1 MAVLHPDR
9 NFSTI
14 AEQARAAAAVLA
26 QLEHAKVG
34 ALLAGDSARKALFCD
49 LDRSAGAEPLEV
61 RRTLHVRADGALAA
75 DELRPWLKAP
85 RSADAPLRVVVN
97 EGAGP
102 YLARPCQMGA
112 DVVVE
117 DLRDLFGREVGAL
130 AFVGARTDEALSKFF
145 EAACIEGRSTQ
156 VCHAADAAIPADAA
170 AANEA
175 ERVLGLLL
183 PQLAMI
189 TQARCDRALVAAQY
203 LAHHP
208 RVADVRYPGLQDDP
222 ANSEARRSL
231 EHGFGWR
238 VAFKLP
244 CDSRGFAHG
253 LWEEPMGFLAS
264 CVEQRAGGLC
274 VLHAGLEEALD
285 VVGALEKG
293 IACGDMAD
301 PRA

>member
-1 MAVLHPDR
+1 MAALHPDR

-14 AEQARAAAAVLA
+14 ANQARAAAVVLA

-34 ALLAGDSARKALFCD
+34 ALLAGDSARRALFCD
-49 LDRSAGAEPLEV
+49 SDRPVGMEPLEV
-61 RRTLHVRADGALAA
+61 RRTLRVQADGALVA

-112 DVVVE
+112 EVVVE

-130 AFVGARTDEALSKFF
+130 AFVGARTDEALAKFF
-145 EAACIEGRSTQ
+145 EAACIEGRNTQ
-156 VCHAADAAIPADAA
+156 VCHAADAAAS
-170 AANEA
+170 NEA
-175 ERVLGLLL
+175 ERVLGILL

-244 CDSRGFAHG
+244 CDSCGFAHG

-264 CVEQRAGGLC
+264 RVEQRADGLC